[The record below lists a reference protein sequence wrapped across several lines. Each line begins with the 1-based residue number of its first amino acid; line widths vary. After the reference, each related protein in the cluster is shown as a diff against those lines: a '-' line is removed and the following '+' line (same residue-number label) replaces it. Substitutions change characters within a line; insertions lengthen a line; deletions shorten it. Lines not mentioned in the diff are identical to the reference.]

1 MKERIVD
8 LVSYLPHFLAEY
20 KETNA
25 ALTAENPEFQITW
38 DAAKKV
44 LYNEFIE
51 TADEYGISRFEK
63 LLKIFPTKE
72 DTLESRRSRVRV
84 RWFAFLPYTWRVFIE
99 KLIALCS
106 ENNFTATKNFDFYQI
121 DLKVNLELFGQ
132 VEELERLIET
142 IIPCNMIVTA
152 NNKIICPASGLA
164 LIAGGAFATEFYI
177 ISDEGSNNYIA
188 SQASYHGGGVV
199 YTESI
204 TIIDNFS

>member
-38 DAAKKV
+38 DAAKRV

-84 RWFAFLPYTWRVFIE
+84 RWFSFLPYVWRVFIQ
-99 KLIALCS
+99 KLIALCG
-106 ENNFTATKNFDFYQI
+106 ENNFTATKQFDFYQI
-121 DLKVNLELFGQ
+121 DLDVNLELFGQ

-142 IIPCNMIVTA
+142 MIPCNMIVTA
-152 NNKIICPASGLA
+152 NNKILCPASGLA

-177 ISDEGSNNYIA
+177 ITDEGIGNFITSA
-188 SQASYHGGGVV
+188 TALHGGGVV
-199 YTESI
+199 YMESI
-204 TIIDNFS
+204 TITDN

>member
-1 MKERIVD
+1 MKERTVD

-38 DAAKKV
+38 DAAKRV

-84 RWFAFLPYTWRVFIE
+84 RWFSFLPYVWRVFIQ
-99 KLIALCS
+99 KLIALCG
-106 ENNFTATKNFDFYQI
+106 ENNFTATKQFDFYQI
-121 DLKVNLELFGQ
+121 DLDVNLELFGQ

-142 IIPCNMIVTA
+142 MIPCNMIVTA
-152 NNKIICPASGLA
+152 NNKILCPASGLA
-164 LIAGGAFATEFYI
+164 LVAGGAFATEFYI
-177 ISDEGSNNYIA
+177 ITDEGIGNFITSA
-188 SQASYHGGGVV
+188 TAFHGGGVV
-199 YTESI
+199 YMESI
-204 TIIDNFS
+204 TITDN

>member
-1 MKERIVD
+1 MKERTVD

-38 DAAKKV
+38 DAAKRV

-72 DTLESRRSRVRV
+72 DTLELRRSRVRV
-84 RWFAFLPYTWRVFIE
+84 RWFSFLPYVWRVFIQ
-99 KLIALCS
+99 KLIALCG
-106 ENNFTATKNFDFYQI
+106 ENNFTATKQFDFYQI
-121 DLKVNLELFGQ
+121 DLEVNLELFGQ

-142 IIPCNMIVTA
+142 MIPCNMIVTA
-152 NNKIICPASGLA
+152 NNKILCPASGLA
-164 LIAGGAFATEFYI
+164 LVAGGAFATEFYI
-177 ISDEGSNNYIA
+177 ITDEGIGNFITSA
-188 SQASYHGGGVV
+188 TAFHGGGVV
-199 YTESI
+199 YMESI
-204 TIIDNFS
+204 TITDN

>member
-38 DAAKKV
+38 NAAKRV

-84 RWFAFLPYTWRVFIE
+84 RWFSFLPYVWRVFIQ
-99 KLIALCS
+99 KLITLCG
-106 ENNFTATKNFDFYQI
+106 ENNFTATKQFDFYQI
-121 DLKVNLELFGQ
+121 DLDVNLELFGQ

-142 IIPCNMIVTA
+142 MIPCNMIVTA
-152 NNKIICPASGLA
+152 NNKILCPASGLA
-164 LIAGGAFATEFYI
+164 LVAGGAFATEFYI
-177 ISDEGSNNYIA
+177 ITDEGIGNFITSA
-188 SQASYHGGGVV
+188 TAFHGGGVV
-199 YTESI
+199 YMESI
-204 TIIDNFS
+204 TITDN